1 MNEQTKLTITGMN
14 CVRCVEHVTRALKEV
29 AGVIRARVDLASGE
43 AEVEYD
49 PARASLGQMEGAVK
63 DAGYGI
69 ALQTTPPQ
77 VTGTTDE
84 CCS

>member
-1 MNEQTKLTITGMN
+1 MNEQTKLTITGMS

-49 PARASLGQMEGAVK
+49 PARASLGQMERAVE

-69 ALQTTPPQ
+69 ALQTKPPQ

>member
-1 MNEQTKLTITGMN
+1 MNEQTNLAITGMS

-49 PARASLGQMEGAVK
+49 PAQASLGQMEKAVE

-69 ALQTTPPQ
+69 ALQTEPSQ
-77 VTGTTDE
+77 VTRMTDD

>member
-1 MNEQTKLTITGMN
+1 MNEQTKLAITGMS
-14 CVRCVEHVTRALKEV
+14 CVHCVEHVTRALKEV

-49 PARASLGQMEGAVK
+49 PAQASLGQMERAVE

-69 ALQTTPPQ
+69 ALQTNPSQ
-77 VTGTTDE
+77 GTKMIDD
-84 CCS
+84 CCA